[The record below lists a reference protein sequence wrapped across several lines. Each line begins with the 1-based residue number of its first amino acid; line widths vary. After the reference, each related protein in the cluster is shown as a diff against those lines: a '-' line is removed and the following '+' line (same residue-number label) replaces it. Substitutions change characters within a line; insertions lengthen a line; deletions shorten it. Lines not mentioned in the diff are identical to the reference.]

1 MSQHI
6 ARGYKMG
13 LQIEVLER
21 FDWVD
26 LWRVG
31 INHFDQPSRK
41 WIESTVNTTIWRQIV
56 GGVYQDIY
64 RNATAKINRDRFQP

>member
-1 MSQHI
+1 
-6 ARGYKMG
+6 MG

-26 LWRVG
+26 VWRIG

-41 WIESTVNTTIWRQIV
+41 WIESTVNTVIWQQIV
-56 GGVYQDIY
+56 GGVYHSIY
-64 RNATAKINRDRFQP
+64 HNAIVEINRDGFQL